1 MNTVQSLADELGQ
14 TTDAVAAVLQQIPG
28 FPTPPKPSRGICD
41 DDANK
46 VREAF
51 GAPAAPAR
59 SRSTAPARPER
70 WSARDIAEL
79 IGDDTGRC

>member
-1 MNTVQSLADELGQ
+1 VNTVQTLADELGQ

-28 FPTPPKPSRGICD
+28 FPTPPKPGRCICD

-59 SRSTAPARPER
+59 TREQSRPER

-79 IGDDTGRC
+79 IGDDTGRY